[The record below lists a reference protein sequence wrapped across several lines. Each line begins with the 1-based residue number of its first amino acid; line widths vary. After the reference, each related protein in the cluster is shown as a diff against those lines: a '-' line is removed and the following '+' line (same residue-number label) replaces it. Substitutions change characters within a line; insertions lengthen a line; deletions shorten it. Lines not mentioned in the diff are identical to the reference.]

1 MNPKL
6 EGTLWDSGSVG
17 STTTGPTRTVKP
29 WNLHSYQVVGSSPD
43 GTFVIQ
49 VSNDGTIWTDITSE
63 ALSGSAI
70 VYADCWN
77 FTYARWKWTHTSGT
91 VQIIERHD
99 G

>member
-6 EGTLWDSGSVG
+6 TGEVIDSGTISE
-17 STTTGPTRTVKP
+17 TTTGPTRKVFP
-29 WNLHSYQVVGSSPD
+29 WNLHSYQVIPTGN
-43 GTFVIQ
+43 GTFEIE
-49 VSNDGTIWTDITSE
+49 VSNDGVTWTPLTSE
-63 ALSGSAI
+63 ALTGSAI

-77 FTYARWKWTHTSGT
+77 FTYARWKWTKTSGS